1 MGGGIDNIVEEL
13 RSLKELAINAAN
25 DSNTDEDRR
34 TIQKEFVQRMD
45 TINDIATTTAY
56 NGKTLLDGTHAKKI
70 VTSEIKPIIIPPG
83 DYTITE
89 DGVYSL
95 ADGYTGNIT
104 VNAQN
109 VKLTQQTP
117 ATHLENVSI
126 VTRAEGNS
134 NLWIEDLNIVN
145 TENLPIVRFKG
156 SNNYLTVKG
165 TNFLS
170 DYPGDGDSW
179 YKATATIDIANGLT
193 IIGDGSL
200 DVVASTYGVAIG
212 SAPIGNAAGG
222 NIVIAGYV
230 TINAEGSYV
239 AAIGSAEGNTVGD
252 IMIGGNATVNAISGS
267 GAGIGASYG
276 TDIITEEDEYHSVG
290 YYSYSR
296 AGNIKIGGNANVTAN
311 GGVPATDIGTGA
323 FDSSVGDI
331 TISSS
336 AIVNATVIGK
346 SSGDNTT
353 VGTISIGKTTFDIEG
368 IIEQTEPIKTS
379 SEIFNE
385 LRIQSG
391 DSANHAMN
399 IFIEDMHTK
408 SLGAGQLFDDDGN
421 LINAS
426 DINRY
431 NALSYDSTKQAEWL
445 ATLKAAEN
453 LTLDDISVTTR
464 ANANLAIRVIDGA
477 IEYALDQATT
487 VGAYLSRLEYTAD
500 NVTTST
506 ENVQAAESTIRDA
519 DMAKAISGY
528 TRYNVLTQAAQSM
541 LAQANQNANAVLA
554 LLQ

>member
-70 VTSEIKPIIIPPG
+70 LIADKVVIPLG

-117 ATHLENVSI
+117 ATQLENVSI

-134 NLWIEDLNIVN
+134 NLWIEDLNIVHIDDKN
-145 TENLPIVRFKG
+145 IIKFQG
-156 SNNYLTVKG
+156 ADNYLTVKG
-165 TNFLS
+165 ENIFYQYPEVVEHGGGLS
-170 DYPGDGDSW
+170 SVIT
-179 YKATATIDIANGLT
+179 AMSATINVGNGLT
-193 IIGDGSL
+193 IIGGGSL
-200 DVVASTYGVAIG
+200 TLGYPFPEYYSTLLGANIG
-212 SAPIGNAAGG
+212 SDATLNTAGD
-222 NIVIAGYV
+222 ITIADNV
-230 TINAEGSYV
+230 TINANSYRG
-239 AAIGSAEGNTVGD
+239 AAIGSGQAGAVGN
-252 IMIGGNATVNAISGS
+252 IRIGGNAKVTATSIES
-267 GAGIGASYG
+267 AGIGSGMNYG
-276 TDIITEEDEYHSVG
+276 S
-290 YYSYSR
+290 
-296 AGNIKIGGNANVTAN
+296 AGNIEIGGNANVTAESSN
-311 GGVPATDIGTGA
+311 GAGIGTGEA
-323 FDSSVGDI
+323 DSTGESSVGNI

-336 AIVNATVIGK
+336 ATVNATSTYGEAIGK
-346 SSGDNTT
+346 GSGSLAT
-353 VGTISIGKTTFDIEG
+353 VGTISIGETTFDIEG
-368 IIEQTEPIKTS
+368 IVEQTEPINTS
-379 SEIFNE
+379 REIIFNE
-385 LRIQSG
+385 LRIHSG

-408 SLGAGQLFDDDGN
+408 SLGAGKLFDDAGN

-464 ANANLAIRVIDGA
+464 ENANLAIRVIDGA

-487 VGAYLSRLEYTAD
+487 VGAYLNRLEYTAD

-528 TRYNVLTQAAQSM
+528 T
-541 LAQANQNANAVLA
+541 
-554 LLQ
+554 